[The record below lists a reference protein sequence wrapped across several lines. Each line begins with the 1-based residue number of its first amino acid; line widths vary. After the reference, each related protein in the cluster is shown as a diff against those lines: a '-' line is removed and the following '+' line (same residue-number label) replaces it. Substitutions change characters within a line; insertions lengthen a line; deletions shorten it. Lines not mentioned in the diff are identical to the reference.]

1 MNLML
6 LIKSG
11 FNRKRNFN
19 SSMIIKS
26 LVSYRIGFKRLSRQ
40 TSNSLTIKPI
50 TRKFKLYNNNN
61 DDIIEKSIVI
71 Q

>member
-26 LVSYRIGFKRLSRQ
+26 LVSYRIGFNRLSRQ

-61 DDIIEKSIVI
+61 DIIEKSIVI

>member
-26 LVSYRIGFKRLSRQ
+26 LVSYRIGFNRLSRQ
-40 TSNSLTIKPI
+40 TSNSLTIQPI
-50 TRKFKLYNNNN
+50 TRKFKLYNNN
-61 DDIIEKSIVI
+61 DIIEKSHSYSVK
-71 Q
+71 